1 MSTVKEL
8 PSELLDR
15 HQNGEQ
21 GFWIW
26 ASREIADSDGDII
39 RVDGIELQPYHN
51 PPATHLKVLAQHLS
65 KLPDG
70 TAPVVGVV
78 TDFVKTNSLYNNQTV
93 KGLALYVEYLTD
105 QDGKRL
111 PLSEHYYQMMNSL
124 PAPGIDTGS
133 VGIQVLEYKVMES
146 GGLDVIRCSQFEF
159 SLVTVPANASA
170 VTIKALQEKFGK
182 ALIVPV
188 PANASATFPS
198 TPEGEANSRLKR
210 M

>member
-1 MSTVKEL
+1 MSDEMKKLTKSVSVAKEL

-15 HQNGEQ
+15 HPNDEK

-39 RVDGIELQPYHN
+39 RVDGISLQPYHN
-51 PPATHLKVLAQHLS
+51 PPETHLKVLAQHLT

-70 TAPVVGVV
+70 TAPVVGIV
-78 TDFVKTNSLYNNQTV
+78 TDYVKTNSLYQGQMV

-111 PLSEHYYQMMNSL
+111 PLSEHYFQMMNSL

-170 VTIKALQEKFGK
+170 TTIKALKK
-182 ALIVPV
+182 HLAI
-188 PANASATFPS
+188 N
-198 TPEGEANSRLKR
+198 
-210 M
+210 